1 MTLALDSEILDID
14 PKLAKRR
21 AGSRAKEP
29 LEAHQ
34 VLERM
39 GVETVGD
46 LLHHYPRRY
55 IDRSRVQTIRDLRAG
70 AYATV
75 IATVQQGVQTADAA
89 RSADGHRDAVRRDR
103 QARSDVLQPAVAR
116 LRLQGRAGSG
126 RLRRRH
132 ALSRP
137 YPDREPGGRAP
148 PRRRVGPD
156 PHGAHHAGA
165 PGVGGHHDAD
175 DPRVGVRGPSSN
187 CRRSP
192 IRLPAELVQAES
204 LSDYDQALRT
214 IHFPEDRG
222 SARPR
227 AGAVEVRRA
236 VHARARGRVP
246 QASRG
251 GRASRRRAHGV
262 GLR

>member
-75 IATVQQGVQTADAA
+75 IATVSKVFRRPTRRGQPMVIVTLSDAT
-89 RSADGHRDAVRRDR
+89 G

-116 LRLQGRAGSG
+116 LRLQGRAGSWPSP
-126 RLRRRH
+126 
-132 ALSRP
+132 ASSRSI
-137 YPDREPGGRAP
+137 EAV
-148 PRRRVGPD
+148 PRSRT
-156 PHGAHHAGA
+156 
-165 PGVGGHHDAD
+165 
-175 DPRVGVRGPSSN
+175 
-187 CRRSP
+187 RRSSSS
-192 IRLPAELVQAES
+192 AAMS
-204 LSDYDQALRT
+204 RT
-214 IHFPEDRG
+214 
-222 SARPR
+222 
-227 AGAVEVRRA
+227 
-236 VHARARGRVP
+236 
-246 QASRG
+246 
-251 GRASRRRAHGV
+251 
-262 GLR
+262 